1 MNKYEIY
8 ANGKVAPMT
17 TVEAERYYF
26 EYDAL
31 VFCNEKDDD
40 VVAMFLPNNSA
51 EATFVKN
58 EVNITIN

>member
-8 ANGKVAPMT
+8 ANGKVAPLT

-31 VFCNEKDDD
+31 VFCNEKNDD
-40 VVAMFLPNNSA
+40 VVAMFRWGNISGFKKV
-51 EATFVKN
+51 EVK
-58 EVNITIN
+58 E